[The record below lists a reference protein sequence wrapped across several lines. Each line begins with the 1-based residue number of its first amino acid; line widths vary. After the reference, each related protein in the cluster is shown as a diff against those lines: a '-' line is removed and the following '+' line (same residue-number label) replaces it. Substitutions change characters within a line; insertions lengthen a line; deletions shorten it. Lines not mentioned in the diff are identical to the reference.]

1 MLENAQVFRICRL
14 RDYGPV
20 GQHRHGLFAV
30 AAQPLEDGAAGRVG
44 QGAEKLVRR
53 GTPAG
58 YELASR
64 RCRVGRDGSP
74 RASSVQQPMG
84 DYAQIRLRDSF
95 WYQVA
100 RPATGGPNRVAALAC
115 ALDASVWRSR
125 GGAFVTSES
134 SNSRAALATSSTA
147 RLNAGWFALEG
158 RVKPLNLRTNCKE
171 DARISSSVAGGLKLW
186 SVFMLRH
193 TTILAT

>member
-1 MLENAQVFRICRL
+1 
-14 RDYGPV
+14 
-20 GQHRHGLFAV
+20 
-30 AAQPLEDGAAGRVG
+30 
-44 QGAEKLVRR
+44 
-53 GTPAG
+53 
-58 YELASR
+58 
-64 RCRVGRDGSP
+64 
-74 RASSVQQPMG
+74 MG
-84 DYAQIRLRDSF
+84 DYAQIRVRDSC

-100 RPATGGPNRVAALAC
+100 GPATGELNRFAALAC
-115 ALDASVWRSR
+115 AFDASTARSR
-125 GGAFVTSES
+125 GGALVTSPS

-147 RLNAGWFALEG
+147 RSNAGWFALEG